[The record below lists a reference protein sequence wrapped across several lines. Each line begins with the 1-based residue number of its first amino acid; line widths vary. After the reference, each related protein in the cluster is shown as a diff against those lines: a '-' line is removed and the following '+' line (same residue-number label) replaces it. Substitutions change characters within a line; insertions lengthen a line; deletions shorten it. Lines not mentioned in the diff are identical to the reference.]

1 MVTCEAGWVEDGGG
15 VTVVDGVFVQGG
27 GLSCERSH

>member
-1 MVTCEAGWVEDGGG
+1 MVTCEAGWVEDGG

-27 GLSCERSH
+27 EGGG

>member
-15 VTVVDGVFVQGG
+15 NGGRWGICAGG
-27 GLSCERSH
+27 GVEL

>member
-1 MVTCEAGWVEDGGG
+1 MVTCEAGWVEDGG

-27 GLSCERSH
+27 LSCERSH

>member
-1 MVTCEAGWVEDGGG
+1 MCEAGWVEDGGG
-15 VTVVDGVFVQGG
+15 VVTVVDGVFVQGG

>member
-1 MVTCEAGWVEDGGG
+1 MVTCEAGWVEDGG

-27 GLSCERSH
+27 GVEL